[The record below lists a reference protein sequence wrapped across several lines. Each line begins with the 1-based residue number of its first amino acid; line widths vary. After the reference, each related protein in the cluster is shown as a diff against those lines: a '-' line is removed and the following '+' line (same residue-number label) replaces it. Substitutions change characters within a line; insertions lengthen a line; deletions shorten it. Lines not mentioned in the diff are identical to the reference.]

1 MELKLHCLSEWSELS
16 KIVRTLEFANFTK
29 AQKSAERV
37 GDPKMRHV
45 TVFAALVIA
54 SILQGCS
61 AGSSKLNQSE
71 SVLAVR
77 NNSSSSGGN
86 GEYYGGK
93 PTPGLYVRALP
104 DLKCGGKADNLGEI
118 RITDTKAEAKLVNPQ
133 DCSVTQQTLSLTAF
147 EFASYDTG
155 RVGHIEGIYTK
166 VAKAIGSSGS
176 SGSGSSGSSNGS
188 SGSSSGGSSNG
199 ASPTVEEMWC
209 RKEGSTQ
216 RTGFDVVIKADYKNR
231 RFQAFV
237 VSAKV
242 DAKGQVVRETYS
254 ALNVRRDV
262 ELNEKVRYRADDFE
276 LDIRTKTFNP
286 TLGTMN
292 GEFKYDLN
300 GQSADMYLLCRL
312 GGELDVKSLTRPFDI
327 SMLLQPKELIK
338 TVVKAFGFK
347 ATASKRPT

>member
-1 MELKLHCLSEWSELS
+1 MKT
-16 KIVRTLEFANFTK
+16 V
-29 AQKSAERV
+29 ERV
-37 GDPKMRHV
+37 GDTNMRHI
-45 TVFAALVIA
+45 TVFAALVIVSA
-54 SILQGCS
+54 LQGCS
-61 AGSSKLNQSE
+61 AGSSKLSLSE
-71 SVLAVR
+71 NVLGVR
-77 NNSSSSGGN
+77 NNSISSGGN

-104 DLKCGGKADNLGEI
+104 DLKCGGKAENLGEI

-133 DCSVTQQTLSLTAF
+133 DCSVTQQPLSLAAF

-166 VAKAIGSSGS
+166 VAKAIGSSGL

-188 SGSSSGGSSNG
+188 SNGSSSGSSNA

-242 DAKGQVVRETYS
+242 DAKGQIVRETYS

-312 GGELDVKSLTRPFDI
+312 GGELDVKSLTRPFEI
-327 SMLLQPKELIK
+327 SMLLQPQEIVMMVAKFL
-338 TVVKAFGFK
+338 GF
-347 ATASKRPT
+347 AGPSSNRG